1 MKKQLIIIFVSTL
14 LIGLNSIQLQANP
27 LDLTRVYYP
36 ENNKK
41 TDTVTIKTSA
51 VCKMCK
57 ERLEHDMSFEKGVKS
72 VVLNMDTK
80 ELTVIYK
87 TSKTNV
93 NDLKI
98 AVTKIGYDADELIA
112 DQKAHD
118 KLPACCQK
126 GVDPH

>member
-1 MKKQLIIIFVSTL
+1 MKKQLVIIFVSAL
-14 LIGLNSIQLQANP
+14 LIGLNFIQLQANP
-27 LDLTRVYYP
+27 LDLTRVYYQ

-72 VVLNMDTK
+72 VVLDMDTK